1 MKAAYTHDAVATI
14 GKYKDRTTG
23 EEKKNF
29 LTVGKL
35 FTDDEGRMSLKLDG
49 LPVNPEWSGWL
60 SFYPRRT
67 DGARPA
73 PTPPRQDAHNQAKA
87 NAYQP
92 QPQADDDI
100 PF

>member
-1 MKAAYTHDAVATI
+1 MKATYTHDAVATI

-35 FTDDEGRMSLKLDG
+35 FTDAEGRMSLKLDAV
-49 LPVNPEWSGWL
+49 PVNPEWSGWL
-60 SFYPRRT
+60 SFYPRKT
-67 DGARPA
+67 DQRSPA
-73 PTPPRQDAHNQAKA
+73 PPPPSRHEQQKQDG
-87 NAYQP
+87 YQP
-92 QPQADDDI
+92 QPASDDDI